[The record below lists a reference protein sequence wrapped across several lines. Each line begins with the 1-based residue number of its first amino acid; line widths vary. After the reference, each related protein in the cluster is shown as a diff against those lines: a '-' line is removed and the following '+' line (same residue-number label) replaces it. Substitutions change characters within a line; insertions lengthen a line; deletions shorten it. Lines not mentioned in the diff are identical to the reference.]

1 MRSAR
6 FGFREEPAEPVAP
19 PVARASRMPLH
30 CTYCGRLT
38 SAWTACDAC
47 GGVYCV
53 TCAARPDLG
62 GHNCPDPGCNLHPI
76 YEGGY
81 PV

>member
-6 FGFREEPAEPVAP
+6 FGFRETPEAP
-19 PVARASRMPLH
+19 PVAHAPRMPVH

-53 TCAARPDLG
+53 TCAAKPDAEG
-62 GHNCPDPGCNLHPI
+62 FDCPERGCNLAPT
-76 YEGGY
+76 GGRA
-81 PV
+81 